1 MAKGTYRFKAIPT
14 KTPKKLFAGI
24 GKAHSTT
31 RMNTQGMLKS
41 QNNLAKEQSWR
52 PHISWFQNLTHS
64 YCHQT
69 VWYWHD
75 MKINKQT
82 QNKTKQ
88 NTQTNKKNN
97 RKPRYKPSNIGS
109 NDFQQ
114 GFQDHPM
121 KNSFETNTERKKK
134 NKSTFKE

>member
-1 MAKGTYRFKAIPT
+1 MAKGIYRFKAIPT

-31 RMNTQGMLKS
+31 RINTQGMLKS

-82 QNKTKQ
+82 QNKTKH
-88 NTQTNKKNN
+88 TNKQKKTTESPDINPQTYGQMIFN
-97 RKPRYKPSNIGS
+97 K
-109 NDFQQ
+109 
-114 GFQDHPM
+114 GFKTTRWRTVLKQIL
-121 KNSFETNTERKKK
+121 KEKKK
-134 NKSTFKE
+134 KSTFKE